1 MRGDHYDLSCFLYLE
16 VSQASYIQDE
26 GITSRYFKYVLER
39 VISIQVQN
47 YKKNYEMTLDCYRFY
62 LDLQYNTS
70 ILGIF
75 TECP

>member
-47 YKKNYEMTLDCYRFY
+47 YKKSLE
-62 LDLQYNTS
+62 
-70 ILGIF
+70 
-75 TECP
+75 